1 MIDLITR
8 REKQLL
14 YKDELGDVFLLLKYG
29 EVFRYSK
36 NVLRVIIS
44 LHSKAVQLRKS
55 AVILNEDSTD
65 DRLYIFDVNQRYL
78 PQIIALGVF
87 KRRPHKN
94 GKWIKKMQKKLAHRI
109 IPFNPILKKKGKL
122 EVSERRN
129 RNE

>member
-44 LHSKAVQLRKS
+44 LHSKAVQ
-55 AVILNEDSTD
+55 
-65 DRLYIFDVNQRYL
+65 
-78 PQIIALGVF
+78 
-87 KRRPHKN
+87 
-94 GKWIKKMQKKLAHRI
+94 
-109 IPFNPILKKKGKL
+109 
-122 EVSERRN
+122 
-129 RNE
+129 